1 MYSND
6 NFALEDGCRDR
17 MFGGCSRE
25 ENRGNDIKVLSK
37 FSRRGVMGRTLSI
50 LKTLDVSK
58 LVFLEAKNVRYRSK
72 RYV

>member
-17 MFGGCSRE
+17 MFGGYSRE
-25 ENRGNDIKVLSK
+25 ENRGNDIKVLFK